1 MQRGTNLTTIAE
13 HTVDLSLLP
22 EKANILDLGCRGFLF
37 GNYFYNLYHH
47 VYSVDIG
54 KFPGH
59 YHRMAITDFNG
70 FAYIKESRDP
80 QAIRIVKNKAKDAT
94 EVITC
99 MTLDTFTPF
108 CGVRGSW
115 DIIKMDIE
123 GAEYEVIMSLTE
135 PPATQLSI
143 EFHLHTKI
151 YGDAEVRQMEDK
163 LLSLGYFPVK
173 HDKTNAHGCGQNY
186 WDSLF
191 ILQK

>member
-1 MQRGTNLTTIAE
+1 MTTIAE

-22 EKANILDLGCRGFLF
+22 PCAKVMDAGCRGFLF
-37 GNYFYNLYHH
+37 TDEMRRLGHEVYAIDIDNLWPRQHFILAIAGYT
-47 VYSVDIG
+47 G
-54 KFPGH
+54 KC
-59 YHRMAITDFNG
+59 AVQ
-70 FAYIKESRDP
+70 KSKDP
-80 QAIRIVKNKAKDAT
+80 QATKMIAGFDVQCYTIKDFSKL
-94 EVITC
+94 V
-99 MTLDTFTPF
+99 DVPF
-108 CGVRGSW
+108 W
-115 DIIKMDIE
+115 DLIKLDIE

-151 YGDAEVRQMEDK
+151 YGDAEIKEMEDM

-173 HDKTNAHGCGQNY
+173 HDKTSQHGCGLNY